1 MANIATLLKNEI
13 QKQTDKAVRKSLRPL
28 ALQLREEQKRV
39 KMLERQVALLSKNVQ
54 KGSSVAAT
62 APTTAS
68 SANKRAWNGATVTNL
83 RKKHQLS
90 QNALAKLLGVGI
102 NTVWLWEQNRTSP
115 RAKQQEGIHALGD
128 LSALQIRRRLTKV
141 GLAEGR
147 SKPGRKAGSKNKPK
161 AVAKKATKKATK
173 KAAKKAKVKVAKKA
187 TKKTVR
193 KASKKK

>member
-39 KMLERQVALLSKNVQ
+39 KDLERQVAQLNKNIQ
-54 KGSSVAAT
+54 KGGAAAAKAVS
-62 APTTAS
+62 APA
-68 SANKRAWNGATVTNL
+68 AAPAGNKRAWNGSTVTNL
-83 RKKHQLS
+83 RKSHQLS

-115 RAKQQEGIHALGD
+115 RAKQQEGIAALCE
-128 LSALQIRRRLTKV
+128 LSSLQIRRRLTKV
-141 GLAEGR
+141 GLTEGR
-147 SKPGRKAGSKNKPK
+147 SKPGRKAGSKNKPA
-161 AVAKKATKKATK
+161 AVAKKATG
-173 KAAKKAKVKVAKKA
+173 KVAKKTKA
-187 TKKTVR
+187 KVAKKTTKKTVR

>member
-54 KGSSVAAT
+54 KGGSVAAAAPAKAT
-62 APTTAS
+62 APAATKGS
-68 SANKRAWNGATVTNL
+68 WNGSTVTNL
-83 RKKHQLS
+83 RRKHQLS
-90 QNALAKLLGVGI
+90 QNALAKMLGVGI

-115 RAKQQEGIHALGD
+115 RAKQQEGINALGE
-128 LSALQIRRRLTKV
+128 LSALQVRRRLTKV

-147 SKPGRKAGSKNKPK
+147 SKPGRKFGSKNKP
-161 AVAKKATKKATK
+161 AVVAKKA
-173 KAAKKAKVKVAKKA
+173 VGKVAKKTKA
-187 TKKTVR
+187 KVAKKTTKKTVR